1 MNWDSSLVRVYTE
14 TACGQAWLD
23 RYRGTSPLFACVFG
37 FTETGTLP
45 DISAA
50 GRTPADRRKTALADA
65 EYLLTGGTT
74 PPQYPLPPLTAGA
87 SPAVISRAIVTGL
100 SLPLY
105 VFDAGLPAPIPQAL
119 PLPPSTVVECLR
131 QLPARCLTTGAAMTQ
146 SQVQDLL
153 AAGLAWGDRLAETC
167 DYAILGE
174 CVVGGTTTAL
184 AVLLALGFA
193 AQGQVNSSYPLCN
206 HRRKQEVVQQGLL
219 RWRERGGDTHPL
231 AVVEALGDPMQV
243 MVAGLALALSRRC
256 GVLLAG
262 GTQMLAVY
270 ALLRAIAQE
279 IDYPWQPE
287 QIVVGTTRWV
297 AEDPSGHTVELAKRL
312 GDVSLLATQL
322 TFHQARFP
330 QLRAYEAGYVKEGVG
345 AGGCAIAAS
354 LQGWTA
360 PSLLAAIE
368 TGFSKLI
375 ERK

>member
-1 MNWDSSLVRVYTE
+1 MVRVYTE
-14 TACGQAWLD
+14 TARGQAWLE

-45 DISAA
+45 EISAA

-65 EYLLTGGTT
+65 EYLLGGGTT
-74 PPQYPLPPLTAGA
+74 PPHYPLPPLTAGA
-87 SPAVISRAIVTGL
+87 SPAVISRAVIEGL

-105 VFDAGLPAPIPQAL
+105 VFDAGLPAAIPQPS
-119 PLPPSTVVECLR
+119 PLPTATVVER
-131 QLPARCLTTGAAMTQ
+131 FPAVPARCLTTGAAMTAT
-146 SQVQDLL
+146 QVQDLF
-153 AAGLAWGDRLAETC
+153 AAGLAWGDRLANHC

-184 AVLLALGFA
+184 AVLLALGIA
-193 AQGQVNSSYPLCN
+193 AEGQVNSSYPLCN
-206 HRRKQEVVQQGLL
+206 HQRKQDVVDEGLR
-219 RWRERGGDTHPL
+219 RWRERGGDSGPFGVL
-231 AVVEALGDPMQV
+231 QGLGDPMQV
-243 MVAGLALALSRRC
+243 VVAGLGLALSRRC

-279 IDYPWQPE
+279 LDYPWRPE

-297 AEDPSGHTVELAKRL
+297 AEDPTGQTVELAKTL

-322 TFHQARFP
+322 SFRQARFP

-360 PSLLAAIE
+360 SSLLAAIE
-368 TGFSKLI
+368 TGLSQLI
-375 ERK
+375 G

>member
-1 MNWDSSLVRVYTE
+1 MIRDSSLVRVYTE
-14 TACGQAWLD
+14 TARGQAWLD
-23 RYRGTSPLFACVFG
+23 RHQGKSPLFACVFG

-65 EYLLTGGTT
+65 EYLLTGGTS
-74 PPQYPLPPLTAGA
+74 PPHYALPPLSAGA
-87 SPAVISRAIVTGL
+87 SPAVISRAVVAGL

-105 VFDAGLPAPIPQAL
+105 VFDAGLPAPIPQPS
-119 PLPPSTVVECLR
+119 PLPPSTVVECLSDV
-131 QLPARCLTTGAAMTQ
+131 PARCLTTGAAMTRT
-146 SQVQDLL
+146 QVEALL
-153 AAGLAWGDRLAETC
+153 AAGLAWGDRLGDVC

-184 AVLLALGFA
+184 AVLLALGVA
-193 AQGQVNSSYPLCN
+193 AEGQVNSSYPQCN
-206 HRRKQEVVQQGLL
+206 HHRKQEVVQQGLQ
-219 RWRERGGDTHPL
+219 RWREQGGDTHPL
-231 AVVEALGDPMQV
+231 TVVQALGDPMQV
-243 MVAGLALALSRRC
+243 VVAGLALALSRRC

-270 ALLRAIAQE
+270 ALLRAIARD
-279 IDYPWQPE
+279 IGYPWQPE

-297 AEDPSGHTVELAKRL
+297 AEDPTGQTVELAKRL

-360 PSLLAAIE
+360 PQLLAAIE
-368 TGFSKLI
+368 TGLSQLI
-375 ERK
+375 ES